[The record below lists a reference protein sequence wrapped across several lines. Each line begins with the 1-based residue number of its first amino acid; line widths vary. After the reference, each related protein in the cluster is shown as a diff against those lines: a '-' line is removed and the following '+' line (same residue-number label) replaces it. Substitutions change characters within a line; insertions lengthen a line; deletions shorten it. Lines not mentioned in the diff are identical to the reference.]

1 MNGIEILASEE
12 VAIAWET
19 WNWIAFWVVV
29 ATFFILGL
37 ILGLAFGM
45 QEADFGV
52 FLSVFLTT
60 FLVGSAIFGPTA
72 GFGIHGTPTEYE
84 TQYKVTI
91 SDEVNF
97 NEFTEQYE
105 IIDQE
110 GKIYT
115 VRERG

>member
-19 WNWIAFWVVV
+19 WNWAGFWVGV
-29 ATFFILGL
+29 AIFFVLGL
-37 ILGLAFGM
+37 ILGFAFGM

-52 FLSVFLTT
+52 FLGVFLTT
-60 FLVGSAIFGPTA
+60 FLIGSAIFGPIM
-72 GFGIHGTPTEYE
+72 GSGIHGTPTEYE

-91 SDEVNF
+91 SDEINF
-97 NEFTEQYE
+97 HEFTEKYE